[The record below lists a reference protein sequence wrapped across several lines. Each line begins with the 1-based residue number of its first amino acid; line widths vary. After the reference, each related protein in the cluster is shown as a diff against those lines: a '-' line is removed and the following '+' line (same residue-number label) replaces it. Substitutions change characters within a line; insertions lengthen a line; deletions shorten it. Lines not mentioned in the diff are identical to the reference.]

1 MATYAAYRHIELDNV
16 GYGKKRVLKP
26 PGGGSSDIF
35 GSGADETS
43 PRRVKNH
50 NASQLGSALYGDSGA
65 STGSSSP
72 ETPRANKPGND
83 SHKRLFGPPE
93 PVPKNTKNHMR
104 SNISLSGND
113 IIDNINSSNCRT
125 IKNNE
130 SNGTHIN
137 GTAFVNGNANT
148 NDITA
153 FRRIKRFRGSSFI
166 PRNPVTGDGIDI
178 TPVRRST
185 RRCRDRNPVTG
196 AGYTPDSQNNVA
208 SHNGSSNASI
218 NGDSKSTTDSSPSS
232 TKQQPGRGR
241 VPPGGFSSGLW

>member
-35 GSGADETS
+35 GGADETS

-93 PVPKNTKNHMR
+93 PAPKNTKNHMR

-125 IKNNE
+125 NKNNE

-137 GTAFVNGNANT
+137 GTAFFNGNANT
-148 NDITA
+148 NDIT
-153 FRRIKRFRGSSFI
+153 
-166 PRNPVTGDGIDI
+166 
-178 TPVRRST
+178 
-185 RRCRDRNPVTG
+185 DRNPVTG
-196 AGYTPDSQNNVA
+196 AGYTPDQQNNVT

-232 TKQQPGRGR
+232 TNKQPGRGR

>member
-1 MATYAAYRHIELDNV
+1 MLLHSSNTLT
-16 GYGKKRVLKP
+16 KKVLKP

-125 IKNNE
+125 IKNN
-130 SNGTHIN
+130 
-137 GTAFVNGNANT
+137 
-148 NDITA
+148 D
-153 FRRIKRFRGSSFI
+153 
-166 PRNPVTGDGIDI
+166 
-178 TPVRRST
+178 T